1 MWKALEGFLW
11 SKKEFDRTLLLE
23 VAVDRGQT
31 PDLATKI
38 TWLAAGLMLMW
49 ICVQ

>member
-1 MWKALEGFLW
+1 MWKALEWFLW
-11 SKKEFDRTLLLE
+11 SKKEFDPSLLLE

-31 PDLATKI
+31 PDLAMKI
-38 TWLAAGLMLMW
+38 TWLAAGLKLIW